1 MRTVCSVYYACV
13 RPHIS
18 FSSKFTCLRCY
29 GHFSRI
35 EDAIKMKAL
44 FKKKICDMRIQQMI
58 R

>member
-1 MRTVCSVYYACV
+1 MRTVCSVNNACV
-13 RPHIS
+13 RPPIS
-18 FSSKFTCLRCY
+18 FSSKCTCLRCY

-44 FKKKICDMRIQQMI
+44 LKKIICDMRLQQMI